1 MTKKTGFLSNLGT
14 PTFIDLKSGIT
25 VGVIIIPQAMAYA
38 TLAGLPAQHG
48 LYAAFIPVLLYGL
61 FGSSRYLSVGPAAL
75 DSMLVA
81 AFLLSLKLTTLADY
95 IQSAI
100 LLTFM
105 VGIIQFLLGILKMG
119 FIIQFFFQTRN
130 QWFYKCCCFAHWGK
144 SIGSPFGTSVLAHAR

>member
-1 MTKKTGFLSNLGT
+1 MVKKIGFLSNLGT

-25 VGVIIIPQAMAYA
+25 VGIIIIPQAMAYA
-38 TLAGLPAQHG
+38 TLAGLPPQHG

-81 AFLLSLKLTTLADY
+81 AFLLSLKLTNLTDY

-105 VGIIQFLLGILKMG
+105 VGIIQFLLGLLKMG
-119 FIIQFFFQTRN
+119 FVIQFLS
-130 QWFYKCCCFAHWGK
+130 KPVVSGFAHWGK
-144 SIGSPFGTSVLAHAR
+144 SIGSPFGT